1 MKVLFNMSLF
11 LILTVFFNTFRDT
24 VKKSDAA
31 EAVRCLIK
39 TSTADLLISVLII
52 VCFIDCVEP
61 PAAFILMKWS
71 ACAMCIRLCSGQR
84 LLLTLSPIRQAAGEP
99 TGSFVPGSR
108 GFKHLRS
115 RCVSNPGSCVTRIK
129 KRPTLS
135 FCLPQVP
142 IKVPGDKWAVQ
153 LRQRPEVEA
162 ELIVSVEFT
171 LIFNYNQTHQK
182 IIWQLC
188 D

>member
-1 MKVLFNMSLF
+1 MKVLFNMSSF
-11 LILTVFFNTFRDT
+11 LILTIFFNTFRDT

-31 EAVRCLIK
+31 EAVRVLIK
-39 TSTADLLISVLII
+39 TSTADLLISVLIVI
-52 VCFIDCVEP
+52 CFIDCVEP

-71 ACAMCIRLCSGQR
+71 VCAMCSGQR
-84 LLLTLSPIRQAAGEP
+84 LLLTLSPISRAAGEP
-99 TGSFVPGSR
+99 ACSFVPGSR
-108 GFKHLRS
+108 GFKHSRS

-135 FCLPQVP
+135 FCLPRVP
-142 IKVPGDKWAVQ
+142 IKVTRDKWAVQ
-153 LRQRPEVEA
+153 LQQRPEVEA

-171 LIFNYNQTHQK
+171 LIFK
-182 IIWQLC
+182 ITWQQC